1 MIGNTTMKSFTEFL
15 TESKKTYPFKIGVA
29 GTLPEGFVD
38 SMESALKKYD
48 VVNMSAGK
56 KTPIQERPLDFP
68 QLQNTEVTYFEV
80 ELNYPTTVQVLQEY
94 LAKCC
99 GIDQGHFIVRNPN
112 EPQEEYQQPK
122 AEGAYEPI
130 LTQEDMGGPSAQNE
144 VGSNRVMELLKE
156 LEVARKERDMDPT
169 ESAKTGKTIK
179 DIEQKENINSVIG
192 S

>member
-1 MIGNTTMKSFTEFL
+1 MKSFTDFL

-29 GTLPEGFVD
+29 GKLPEGFAD
-38 SMESALKKYD
+38 TMETALKKYD
-48 VVNMSAGK
+48 VVNMSSGK

-80 ELNYPTTVQVLQEY
+80 TVNYPTTVQVLQEY

-122 AEGAYEPI
+122 ADGEYEPM
-130 LTQEDMGGPSAQNE
+130 LTKEDMGGTDGQKE
-144 VGSNRVMELLKE
+144 VGSNRVMDLLKE

-179 DIEQKENINSVIG
+179 DIEQKENVNSVIG

>member
-1 MIGNTTMKSFTEFL
+1 
-15 TESKKTYPFKIGVA
+15 
-29 GTLPEGFVD
+29 
-38 SMESALKKYD
+38 
-48 VVNMSAGK
+48 MSAGK

-122 AEGAYEPI
+122 PEGEYEPI

-144 VGSNRVMELLKE
+144 VAGNRVMDLLKE

-169 ESAKTGKTIK
+169 ESAQTGEIVK
-179 DIEQKENINSVIG
+179 DVEQKENAKSVIG